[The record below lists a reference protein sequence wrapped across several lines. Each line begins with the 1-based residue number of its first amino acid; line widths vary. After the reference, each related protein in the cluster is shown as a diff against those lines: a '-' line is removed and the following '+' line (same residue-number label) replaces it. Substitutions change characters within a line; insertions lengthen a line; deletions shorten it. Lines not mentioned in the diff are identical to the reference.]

1 MMTYEMMKKA
11 IEALGDDATLWVH
24 DDMLDVTFEDFEGFD
39 DDWDEVMREY
49 DDEEAVDAFIEMLE
63 RECVTKEGDFYV
75 TYLFDGF
82 KVQVG
87 YASYDI

>member
-24 DDMLDVTFEDFEGFD
+24 DDVLDVTFEDFEGFD

-49 DDEEAVDAFIEMLE
+49 DDEDAVDAFSEMLE
-63 RECVTKEGDFYV
+63 RE
-75 TYLFDGF
+75 
-82 KVQVG
+82 
-87 YASYDI
+87 

>member
-11 IEALGDDATLWVH
+11 IETLGDDATLWVH
-24 DDMLDVTFEDFEGFD
+24 DDVLDVTFEDFEGFD

-49 DDEEAVDAFIEMLE
+49 DDEEAVDAFIKMLE

-75 TYLFDGF
+75 TYLFDEF
-82 KVQVG
+82 KVKVG